1 MSKRDDLVD
10 FTGDD
15 DLLFMDPDRF
25 DAAIVGYVEG
35 IGREDVVCYDKDKVL
50 EILMEDGMT
59 WEEAG
64 EYYNFNILGAYMG
77 EKTPMFLSAI

>member
-50 EILMEDGMT
+50 KILMEDGMT

-64 EYYNFNILGAYMG
+64 EYYSFNILGAYMG